1 MSPPRDVHPQLDRFE
16 LSVEHLKE
24 PARQDRQNRRSSF
37 SLDERPTWFADQTPK
52 VREKKSKSTVRSGVF
67 TVEEEMVND
76 ELEVGATC
84 DRDRYSPR
92 ENSCSFDFFV
102 RICESDGI
110 VNQCSP
116 QHTVL
121 PSMSILSCAS

>member
-1 MSPPRDVHPQLDRFE
+1 M
-16 LSVEHLKE
+16 
-24 PARQDRQNRRSSF
+24 QDRQNRRSSF
-37 SLDERPTWFADQTPK
+37 SLDERPKWYSDQTLK
-52 VREKKSKSTVRSGVF
+52 VRQKKSKSTIRSEV
-67 TVEEEMVND
+67 TVEEEMRND

-102 RICESDGI
+102 RICELDGI

-121 PSMSILSCAS
+121 PSMSIPSCAS